1 MQITIDLT
9 TMKPATLAAIAADLT
24 QAVYAQDWTNSDE
37 VNTAQDIMEY
47 LEVTI
52 GLDGDAML
60 DLLVGAGADRDV
72 AIDIWQSI

>member
-72 AIDIWQSI
+72 AIDISQSI

>member
-72 AIDIWQSI
+72 TIDIWQSI

>member
-47 LEVTI
+47 LEVAI

-60 DLLVGAGADRDV
+60 DLLVGAGADRGV

>member
-1 MQITIDLT
+1 MQITLDLST
-9 TMKPATLAAIAADLT
+9 LRPATLAAIAADLT

-47 LEVTI
+47 LEVAI

-60 DLLVGAGADRDV
+60 DLLVGAGADRGV

>member
-60 DLLVGAGADRDV
+60 DLLVSAGADRDV